1 MELNEY
7 IIYEIMKL
15 ESDKSVSLFNSLALL
30 NNKVKID
37 LLQDE
42 KFNLYYQ
49 AKIKDILKSDLD
61 ADNIISL
68 RNSGWELSDNKEYI
82 VKFLEK

>member
-30 NNKVKID
+30 NNKVKVD

-61 ADNIISL
+61 ADNIINL

>member
-30 NNKVKID
+30 NNKVKVD